1 LNNSNKTYSEKK
13 IKPGK
18 ATAFFICLGIAAML
32 WVLQALNTV
41 YTYTIIVPV
50 IFKNLPQNKKPL
62 TPIPTH
68 IFVDIKASGLKLFL
82 VLANKPFKP
91 LEVDFNTLKSVNKQ
105 QNYILTGSG
114 INFKN
119 SFKFETQIKRIS
131 PDTLYFSEKNG
142 FQKNVPVKVP
152 LFIKCSQGYGYK
164 KPLVTPAFVTI
175 WGDTAILRSIDT
187 IYSQPLNLVNV
198 NKSHQSQLMII
209 KPNSFI
215 SSSEGE
221 VSIFVEVDKLI
232 EHRISLPITA
242 LNNENFKQIN
252 IFPAKVNVKF
262 TSLQNVFSNSDTAL
276 FRASINPSKINS
288 NKKCNVLLSTIP
300 GNVNILS
307 IEPKEVEIL
316 IIKK

>member
-1 LNNSNKTYSEKK
+1 LNYSNKTYSEKK
-13 IKPGK
+13 SKPGK
-18 ATAFFICLGIAAML
+18 ATAFFICLGIAALL

-41 YTYTIIVPV
+41 YNYTIIVPV
-50 IFKNLPQNKKPL
+50 TFKNLPQNKKPL
-62 TPIPTH
+62 TRVPNQLS
-68 IFVDIKASGLKLFL
+68 VDVKASGLKLLL
-82 VLANKPFKP
+82 VLASKPFKSI
-91 LEVDFNTLKSVNKQ
+91 EVDFNTLKSDNKQ

-142 FQKNVPVKVP
+142 YQKNVPVKVP

-164 KPLVTPAFVTI
+164 KPIITPAFITI
-175 WGDTAILRSIDT
+175 WGDTAVLKNVDT
-187 IYSQPLNLVNV
+187 IYSQPLNLVNI
-198 NKSHQSQLMII
+198 NKSHQSHLVII
-209 KPNSFI
+209 KPNSYI
-215 SSSEGE
+215 STSEGE
-221 VSIFVEVDKLI
+221 VEIAIEVDKLI

-242 LNNENFKQIN
+242 INSEKFKQIN

-276 FRASINPSKINS
+276 FRASIDPAKINS
-288 NKKCNVLLSTIP
+288 NNKCNVILSTIP
-300 GNVNILS
+300 SNVNILS
-307 IEPKEVEIL
+307 IEPKDVEIL